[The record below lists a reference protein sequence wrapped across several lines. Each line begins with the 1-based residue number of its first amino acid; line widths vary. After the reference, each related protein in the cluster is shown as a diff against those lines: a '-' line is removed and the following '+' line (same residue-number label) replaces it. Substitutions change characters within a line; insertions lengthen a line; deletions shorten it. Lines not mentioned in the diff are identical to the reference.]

1 MITVYVLKSVNAM
14 PVPQRSRARA
24 GTLMAVGSMACV
36 QLGLALSVHLFGQ
49 VGPLGAAWLR
59 LAWAG
64 LLLAAV
70 VRPRPW
76 RFPRRVLLSAVT
88 LGVVT
93 AGVTM
98 LFMAAVARLPLGT
111 ASALE
116 FLGPLTVA
124 VARSRGGRLLLWPA
138 LAAAGVLLLTR
149 PWQGGADLAGIACAL
164 GAAGCWACYI
174 LLTQAVG
181 DELSGLQGLAVSLP
195 VAAAAAT
202 LVAGPAVIPVLTPQL
217 VLAGLGLALLL
228 PVVPF
233 SLEMYA
239 LRRLSTAAFGTLM
252 SLEPALAL
260 IAGAL
265 LLHQRPGAWS
275 LAGVAFV
282 VAAGIGAERTGARPA
297 GPSRSLTPSSRPSEP
312 TTSFSVR
319 TKAWTSGRIVHH
331 SQRLF
336 GLALMLV
343 STTQAPWT
351 TVTVQSLHTDRLH
364 PGSRP
369 HPGRHAARPHQ
380 LPAPWR
386 RWQRPRLSGSPGAE
400 RHRGFGAD
408 RHAGCLSFL
417 PPWFTGAYRTTAG
430 RLARG
435 GSGRHPAPSRT
446 AAAGSRAGR

>member
-1 MITVYVLKSVNAM
+1 MIGLYVLKSMDAISNQ
-14 PVPQRSRARA
+14 QRSRARA

-36 QLGLALSVHLFGQ
+36 QVGLALSVHLFGQ

-64 LLLAAV
+64 LLLAAW

-76 RFPRRVLLSAVT
+76 RFPRRVLLTAVM
-88 LGVVT
+88 LGAVT

-116 FLGPLTVA
+116 FLGPLGVA

-195 VAAAAAT
+195 VAAVVAT
-202 LVAGPAVIPVLTPQL
+202 LVAGPAAIPASTPQL
-217 VLAGLGLALLL
+217 LLEGLGLAVLL

-252 SLEPALAL
+252 ALEPALAL
-260 IAGAL
+260 LAGVL
-265 LLHQRPGAWS
+265 LLDQRPGPWS
-275 LAGVAFV
+275 LVGVAFV
-282 VAAGIGAERTGARPA
+282 VAAGIGAERTGARSAGGEPDPDPPA
-297 GPSRSLTPSSRPSEP
+297 DPEP
-312 TTSFSVR
+312 
-319 TKAWTSGRIVHH
+319 
-331 SQRLF
+331 QR
-336 GLALMLV
+336 GL
-343 STTQAPWT
+343 
-351 TVTVQSLHTDRLH
+351 VTCQH
-364 PGSRP
+364 
-369 HPGRHAARPHQ
+369 
-380 LPAPWR
+380 
-386 RWQRPRLSGSPGAE
+386 
-400 RHRGFGAD
+400 
-408 RHAGCLSFL
+408 
-417 PPWFTGAYRTTAG
+417 
-430 RLARG
+430 
-435 GSGRHPAPSRT
+435 
-446 AAAGSRAGR
+446 